1 MRHDAKPEPDTNIAL
16 PDGRSLSYLLAGAD
30 GGPVVTVLDGPCS
43 RGLGRAL
50 AATAREL
57 GIRLVIPDRPGSQGS
72 TPKPGRTVADWPA
85 DHLTLMDA
93 LGIERFGIVTQSG
106 GTPYGIAV
114 AGVAPERVS
123 AHSLLGAI
131 APLAEKDQWR
141 AAGKDLKMAAFMSR
155 RAPFLL
161 RAGFRRQYKK
171 LPDSAMGLFKGPD
184 AEVVQIPW
192 VNELFV
198 PTTAELFAEPKRV
211 HRGDPDPLQT
221 VGYHARR
228 GPRLPRDWRVRPDA
242 PAITRPPCRRT
253 ARRRPARDCRPR
265 RRADRPARDLR
276 GSAAIRNTQRSLKHP
291 LFANQTCC
299 VVGSPGSVAD
309 RLRCALA

>member
-1 MRHDAKPEPDTNIAL
+1 MSQPEPDTKIAL
-16 PDGRSLSYLLAGAD
+16 RDGRSLSYLLAGAD
-30 GGPVVTVLDGPCS
+30 SGPVVTVLDGPCS

-57 GIRLVIPDRPGSQGS
+57 GIRLVIPDRPGCHVS

-85 DHLTLMDA
+85 DHLALMDA

-114 AGVAPERVS
+114 AGVASERVS

-141 AAGKDLKMAAFMSR
+141 AAGKSEDRGIHVTARAVSAAG
-155 RAPFLL
+155 
-161 RAGFRRQYKK
+161 GFKQQYKK
-171 LPDSAMGLFKGPD
+171 LPDSAIGLFKGPD

-198 PTTAELFAEPKRV
+198 PTTGELFANPNGFIEEIRILCKPWGVTPGAVRASLWTGEFDRM
-211 HRGDPDPLQT
+211 HPPS
-221 VGYHARR
+221 HARR
-228 GPRLPRDWRVRPDA
+228 VAELLGGDPPVTVVPGVGQIGLLVIFEEALRFATLSGP
-242 PAITRPPCRRT
+242 
-253 ARRRPARDCRPR
+253 
-265 RRADRPARDLR
+265 
-276 GSAAIRNTQRSLKHP
+276 
-291 LFANQTCC
+291 
-299 VVGSPGSVAD
+299 
-309 RLRCALA
+309 

>member
-1 MRHDAKPEPDTNIAL
+1 MSQPEPDTKIAL
-16 PDGRSLSYLLAGAD
+16 PDGRSLSYLLAGSD
-30 GGPVVTVLDGPCS
+30 SGPVVTVLDGPCS

-72 TPKPGRTVADWPA
+72 TPRPGRTVADWPG
-85 DHLTLMDA
+85 DHLALMDA

-161 RAGFRRQYKK
+161 RAGFKRQYKR
-171 LPDSAMGLFKGPD
+171 LPDSAMALFKGPD

-198 PTTAELFAEPKRV
+198 PTTGELFAN
-211 HRGDPDPLQT
+211 PDGFIEEIRILCKPWGITPGAVRASLWT
-221 VGYHARR
+221 GEFDRTHPPSHARR
-228 GPRLPRDWRVRPDA
+228 VAELLGGDPPVTVVPGVEQIGLFVIFEEALRFATLSGP
-242 PAITRPPCRRT
+242 
-253 ARRRPARDCRPR
+253 
-265 RRADRPARDLR
+265 
-276 GSAAIRNTQRSLKHP
+276 
-291 LFANQTCC
+291 
-299 VVGSPGSVAD
+299 
-309 RLRCALA
+309 